1 MISKKDLKEKNNF
14 VFISTLKK
22 FVGVQLKNYSKFNE
36 LVEIE
41 KQKEI
46 VLKNTLSFAKNKF
59 FNNILLW
66 GAKGMGKSSL
76 VLAICHHV
84 NSKRKNKIKI
94 LELLSSDIKF
104 LPEILYKISTVNY
117 KFIIFIDDITFN
129 SSESDF
135 KTFKVSVQ
143 GSFLSYNPNV
153 VFYITSNIRNAI
165 NPKEDSNL
173 NDIQIK
179 DKRNNDIALADRFGL
194 WVGFH
199 KCDKNQYLK
208 IVKNYANK
216 NKITIPQI
224 ILEKE
229 ALKWSIEKGD
239 FSGRIAEQF
248 ILNINNKNN

>member
-22 FVGVQLKNYSKFNE
+22 IVGVKLKNYSKFNE
-36 LVEIE
+36 LVEVE
-41 KQKEI
+41 KQKQI
-46 VLKNTLSFAKNKF
+46 VLKNTLSFSNNEF

-76 VLAICHHV
+76 VLAVCHHV
-84 NSKRKNKIKI
+84 NNNNKNKIKI

-165 NPKEDSNL
+165 NPKEDNNL

-194 WVGFH
+194 SIGFH

-208 IVKNYANK
+208 IVKNYAKK
-216 NKITIPQI
+216 NKLTIPQKT
-224 ILEKE
+224 LEKE
-229 ALKWSIEKGD
+229 ALKWSLEKGD

-248 ILNINNKNN
+248 ILNINN

>member
-22 FVGVQLKNYSKFNE
+22 FVGVRLKNYSKYDE

-41 KQKEI
+41 QQKKI
-46 VLKNTLSFAKNKF
+46 VLKNTISFANNQF

-76 VLAICHHV
+76 IIAICHHL
-84 NSKRKNKIKI
+84 NSKRNDKIKI
-94 LELLSSDIKF
+94 LELLSSDVKY

-129 SSESDF
+129 SNEADF
-135 KTFKVSVQ
+135 KTFKVSVE
-143 GSFLSYNPNV
+143 GSFLSYSPNV
-153 VFYITSNIRNAI
+153 AFYITSNIRNVI
-165 NPKEDSNL
+165 NPRNDVNL
-173 NDIQIK
+173 NDIQVK

-199 KCDKNQYLK
+199 KCDKNQYLN
-208 IVKNYANK
+208 IVKNYAKN
-216 NKITIPQI
+216 NKITIPEKT
-224 ILEKE
+224 LEKE
-229 ALKWSIEKGD
+229 ALKWSLDKGD
-239 FSGRIAEQF
+239 FSGRIAKQF
-248 ILNINNKNN
+248 IFNINKSN